1 MATWLNLFKNDKK
14 TEEDNQ
20 PLYRNV
26 KVVFENDVNLTA
38 GIPYEVALWKK
49 DKTNKWKNENAEK
62 EKRQVFIIQ
71 HVILDA
77 EKYKTC
83 DWEQKKES
91 KN

>member
-14 TEEDNQ
+14 TETDNQ

-49 DKTNKWKNENAEK
+49 DQTNSGKPTDMVSIKIEPNTFLIDKGE
-62 EKRQVFIIQ
+62 ISTDDI
-71 HVILDA
+71 
-77 EKYKTC
+77 
-83 DWEQKKES
+83 EQAPF
-91 KN
+91 

>member
-14 TEEDNQ
+14 TETDNQ

-49 DKTNKWKNENAEK
+49 DQTNSGKPTDMVSIKIEPSTFLIDKGE
-62 EKRQVFIIQ
+62 IST
-71 HVILDA
+71 D
-77 EKYKTC
+77 
-83 DWEQKKES
+83 DSEQAPF
-91 KN
+91 

>member
-14 TEEDNQ
+14 TETDNQ

-49 DKTNKWKNENAEK
+49 DQTNSGKPTDMVSIKIEPNTFLIDKGEISTE
-62 EKRQVFIIQ
+62 
-71 HVILDA
+71 DS
-77 EKYKTC
+77 
-83 DWEQKKES
+83 EQAPF
-91 KN
+91 

>member
-49 DKTNKWKNENAEK
+49 DKTKDNRVVDMVSIKIEPNAFLMNEGEIKTEK
-62 EKRQVFIIQ
+62 SEDIPF
-71 HVILDA
+71 
-77 EKYKTC
+77 
-83 DWEQKKES
+83 
-91 KN
+91 

>member
-14 TEEDNQ
+14 TETDNQ

-49 DKTNKWKNENAEK
+49 DQTNSGKPTDMVSIKIEPNTFLINEGEIKTEK
-62 EKRQVFIIQ
+62 SEDIPF
-71 HVILDA
+71 
-77 EKYKTC
+77 
-83 DWEQKKES
+83 
-91 KN
+91 

>member
-1 MATWLNLFKNDKK
+1 MAIWLNLFKNDKK

-49 DKTNKWKNENAEK
+49 DQTNSGKPTDMVSIKIEPNTFLINEGEIKTEK
-62 EKRQVFIIQ
+62 SEDIPF
-71 HVILDA
+71 
-77 EKYKTC
+77 
-83 DWEQKKES
+83 
-91 KN
+91 

>member
-14 TEEDNQ
+14 TENDNQ

-49 DKTNKWKNENAEK
+49 DQTNSGKPTDMVSIKIEPNTFLINEGEIKTEK
-62 EKRQVFIIQ
+62 SEDIPF
-71 HVILDA
+71 
-77 EKYKTC
+77 
-83 DWEQKKES
+83 
-91 KN
+91 

>member
-1 MATWLNLFKNDKK
+1 MATWLNLFRNDKK

-49 DKTNKWKNENAEK
+49 DQTNSGKPTDMVSIKIEPNTFLINEGEIKTEK
-62 EKRQVFIIQ
+62 SEDIPF
-71 HVILDA
+71 
-77 EKYKTC
+77 
-83 DWEQKKES
+83 
-91 KN
+91 

>member
-14 TEEDNQ
+14 TETDNQ

-49 DKTNKWKNENAEK
+49 DQTNSGKPTDMVSIKIEPNTFLIDKGEISTDDSE
-62 EKRQVFIIQ
+62 QVPF
-71 HVILDA
+71 
-77 EKYKTC
+77 
-83 DWEQKKES
+83 
-91 KN
+91 

>member
-14 TEEDNQ
+14 TETDNQ

-49 DKTNKWKNENAEK
+49 DQTNSGKPTDMVSIKIEPNTFLIDKGE
-62 EKRQVFIIQ
+62 IST
-71 HVILDA
+71 D
-77 EKYKTC
+77 
-83 DWEQKKES
+83 DSEQAPF
-91 KN
+91 

>member
-14 TEEDNQ
+14 TEKDNQ

-49 DKTNKWKNENAEK
+49 DQTNSGKPTDMVSIKIEPNTFLINEGEIKTEK
-62 EKRQVFIIQ
+62 SEDIPF
-71 HVILDA
+71 
-77 EKYKTC
+77 
-83 DWEQKKES
+83 
-91 KN
+91 

>member
-1 MATWLNLFKNDKK
+1 MATWLNLFRNDKK

-49 DKTNKWKNENAEK
+49 DKTNSG
-62 EKRQVFIIQ
+62 I
-71 HVILDA
+71 
-77 EKYKTC
+77 T
-83 DWEQKKES
+83 
-91 KN
+91 